1 MKLIKKYK
9 LNILCL
15 IIGLLLGLIIMSFQ
29 IKKVNVPL
37 EENNTIISFD
47 NKTITSDEYYQ
58 VIKNKLSID
67 TILDLIDDKLLSD
80 IYTIDDNKL
89 KDLQKEMQETLKLY
103 YEYYDTNE
111 EDFLS
116 NNGFKDKNDFLEYLI
131 LNEKRNLYLKGYLKK
146 KITNNDINNYYLRQM
161 NNDFEIMYLKGSNDI
176 LSEILTQL
184 NSGTTLE
191 SILKQYKNIAYTNL
205 GFISFD
211 NTEIN
216 SDIYNDALAL
226 EENSYTKSLRS
237 INNEYYIIFKG
248 QIKEKDDIKVL
259 RERILNKIIE
269 NKINN
274 DTDGKLQK
282 EALINLRKEKGI
294 IFYDTYL
301 NNLYQNYLKN

>member
-80 IYTIDDNKL
+80 IYIIDDNKL

-116 NNGFKDKNDFLEYLI
+116 NNGFNDKNDFLEYLI
-131 LNEKRNLYLKGYLKK
+131 LNEKRNLYLKDYLKK